1 MDSFFKSFYSDFF
14 FPSRNFTKN
23 LFGVK
28 EHRIVMT
35 KCITLLAS
43 EWKSSKGGV
52 STINRELAIQFAKLS
67 NTSVSFFVPTFSD
80 EDKREA
86 SKYNVKLVKAE
97 ERPGFDPIDWL
108 TFPPKDLAIDFVV
121 GHGVI
126 LGKQAQIIRN
136 SHKCKWVQVV
146 HTAPD
151 ELAVYKEY
159 SNAISKGEE
168 KQAAELKLC
177 QMADLVVAIGPKLAE
192 FYTALLNSCGKKVHN
207 FTPGVFKQFESS
219 NVPPTQGKRFR
230 ILVFGRGD
238 TEDFKLKG
246 YDIAAQAV
254 AKLVDKTY
262 NLTFVGASKG
272 SQSHVVEEL
281 LKHGLLKSQL
291 TVKGYLKNREDLI
304 RQLCASNL
312 VIIPSRTEGFGLTAL
327 EALSAGIPFLVS
339 QNSGF
344 GEALQEI
351 PRRSAA
357 APFIVDSE
365 DPEDWA
371 EAIKVARQKGSE
383 GAFQECQELRALYA
397 EKYNWQA
404 QCVELFRMMNS
415 LINGEYCPGDDI
427 KVNEKVVLCPL

>member
-1 MDSFFKSFYSDFF
+1 
-14 FPSRNFTKN
+14 
-23 LFGVK
+23 
-28 EHRIVMT
+28 MT

-108 TFPPKDLAIDFVV
+108 TFPPKDLAIDFVIE
-121 GHGVI
+121 HGVI
-126 LGKQAQIIRN
+126 LGKQAQIIRD
-136 SHKCKWVQVV
+136 SHQCKWVQVE

-159 SNAISKGEE
+159 SSAIPKGEK
-168 KQAAELKLC
+168 KQSAELKLC
-177 QMADLVVAIGPKLAE
+177 KMADLVVAIGPKLAE
-192 FYTALLNSCGKKVHN
+192 FYAARLNFCGKKVYN
-207 FTPGVFKQFESS
+207 FTPGIFNEFASLNVSS
-219 NVPPTQGKRFR
+219 IKGKKFR

-246 YDIAAQAV
+246 YDIAAKAV

-262 NLTFVGASKG
+262 HLTLVGASKG
-272 SQSHVVEEL
+272 SEEL
-281 LKHGLLKSQL
+281 LKYGLLQNQL
-291 TVKGYLKNREDLI
+291 IVKGYLENREDLLTL
-304 RQLCASNL
+304 LCASNL

-351 PRRSAA
+351 PRGSA
-357 APFIVDSE
+357 FIVDSE

-371 EAIKVARQKGSE
+371 EAIKATREKDNE
-383 GAFQECQELRALYA
+383 GAFQECQELRARYA
-397 EKYNWQA
+397 EKYNWQT
-404 QCVELFRMMNS
+404 QCVELFSMMKS

-427 KVNEKVVLCPL
+427 KVN